1 MEPVRYPQGRNMSAG
16 YNCNTMNRRAAGCA
30 PCSQQMQPGSGRMS
44 SPTMS
49 CKERFDDNREMFP
62 VGMSYVPW
70 QSWGELYPPEKG
82 LCEGTIFMDLNQIFC
97 GKRGTRA

>member
-1 MEPVRYPQGRNMSAG
+1 MSPG
-16 YNCNTMNRRAAGCA
+16 YNRVSNPSM
-30 PCSQQMQPGSGRMS
+30 PCKDRVH
-44 SPTMS
+44 
-49 CKERFDDNREMFP
+49 DDIDRFP

-97 GKRGTRA
+97 GKRGNRG